1 MLLADQSEAMAFL
14 FYAFAALAFLL
25 AALVHAAFARR
36 RHGGPPLPPGPRG
49 LPLLGS
55 LPFLQS
61 DLHAHFGRLALT
73 HGPIFS
79 LRLGAKLGVVISSPA
94 LAREILRDH
103 DAAFANRD
111 VPASSR
117 VAYGGDANIV
127 WNPNGPKWRMLRRVT
142 VREMLC
148 PAGLDAVYALR
159 RREMRAAAANIRAQ
173 AGTPVDVGA
182 EMFLAT
188 WNTVTGTLW
197 GATLEGAD
205 VKRRSAAGKEFRE
218 VVAEITELLGRP
230 DVSDF
235 FPAVAW
241 MDLQGIQRRMGVF
254 LRRFDRIFE
263 DIIEMR
269 RKKEGGGVGEGKD
282 FLEFMLR
289 LEKEGGDGKTPF
301 TMTNVK
307 ALLLDMVVGGTETTS
322 NTVEW
327 AMAEMLHKPEI
338 LRRAQAEVDMVV
350 GPDAVVEESHI
361 GRLPYLAAVIKE
373 TLRLHPAL
381 PLMVPHCPSAT
392 CVVGGYSVPAGAR
405 VFVNVWAIHRDPEVW
420 EDPLEFRPER
430 FADGGEAG
438 KRGWDFSGNDFR
450 YLPFGSGRRICAG
463 VAMAELMVS
472 YMVATLVHSFEWRAP
487 EGIGKEAADMEEKF
501 GIVMKKARPL
511 VLVPTPR
518 LARDNLYL

>member
-1 MLLADQSEAMAFL
+1 MAFL
-14 FYAFAALAFLL
+14 FYAFAFLL
-25 AALVHAAFARR
+25 AALTHAAFARR
-36 RHGGPPLPPGPRG
+36 RRCNGPPLPPGPRG

-61 DLHAHFGRLALT
+61 DLHAHFGRLART

-79 LRLGAKLGVVISSPA
+79 LRLGAKLGVVVSSPA
-94 LAREILRDH
+94 LAREVLRDH

-111 VPASSR
+111 VPASARIIS
-117 VAYGGDANIV
+117 YGGDANIV
-127 WNPNGPKWRMLRRVT
+127 WNPNGPKWRMLRRVS

-148 PAGLDAVYALR
+148 TAGLDAVYALR

-173 AGTPVDVGA
+173 AGTAVDVGA

-188 WNTVTGTLW
+188 LNTVTGTLW

-205 VKRRSAAGKEFRE
+205 EKMRSAVGKEFRE
-218 VVAEITELLGRP
+218 VVAEITELLGQP

-289 LEKEGGDGKTPF
+289 LEKEGCDGNTPF

-307 ALLLDMVVGGTETTS
+307 ALLMDMVVGGTETTS

-338 LRRAQAEVDMVV
+338 LRRAQAEVDAVV
-350 GPDAVVEESHI
+350 GRDAVVEESHI
-361 GRLPYLAAVIKE
+361 GHLPYLAAVIKE

-430 FADGGEAG
+430 FENGGEAG

-463 VAMAELMVS
+463 VAMAERMAS
-472 YMVATLVHSFEWRAP
+472 YMVATLVHSFEWQTP
-487 EGIGKEAADMEEKF
+487 EGIGKEAAATDMEEKF

-518 LARDNLYL
+518 LARDDLYS